1 MWTSL
6 IRVLLAG
13 ALMSSMVVGQDHDP
27 DHGVVFIYPIAGQ
40 VYNKMDTINV
50 TYTSPFPTPNLY
62 LWCDS
67 GGRNVL
73 KQAAPGY
80 NATVPIT
87 LDFTSA
93 TPCWFNLR
101 PGTVAGFGANSRYFD
116 LIDEERE
123 SGSRVFGPGGSA
135 PTPTQLSTAT
145 SASKGSSSPTK
156 THVSANT
163 SVMPPAASSTP
174 SDSTAGRGAGVGVVL
189 LAVCGVLAWGWRQR
203 RRGADR
209 VVDGDQE
216 HQQAGSES
224 WNGSEERLV
233 EKPKPTVLAQ
243 PVDSRRDA
251 HRYKAKP
258 KFIAEL
264 SSHHH
269 TPPEIGSSQILD
281 PRHPLGVRSWMWDRR
296 DVVSIPSP
304 STPTRGRR
312 YPYAPAG
319 NREERHLSM
328 WTSYSMVPTM
338 QFGLVDGCSLT
349 ERASHDAASLPGPPL
364 VAHVRTGALGPI
376 GGAMIQVYRE
386 YLKMGP
392 CTRPPRSPPP
402 LYEPKNALATDFT
415 WNRGKRLAATGSRA
429 LPRATGEY
437 AAAKFPIIGW
447 LPRYRPRWLINDVVA
462 GLTVGLMLI
471 PQGLSYARI
480 ATVPAQYG
488 LLSSWLPSVIYALM
502 GTTKDLSTGP
512 TSLIS
517 LLTAE
522 IIESLR
528 EEGEW
533 TAPQIASAVATM
545 MGIYGL
551 AIGLLKLGFLLEF
564 ISLPVLSGFISAV
577 AITII
582 LNQMDSLLGEPNVGD
597 GTATQIHDIFQQLP
611 QANGYACAVGF
622 TGIFLLTALDQAG
635 KRWGKRNKLVW
646 FLAMTRAFIALVIFT
661 GIGYAVN
668 KPRGNP
674 DNFLFDITQV
684 EFNEQDMRTPQV
696 PSARLLSRVA
706 GRSVAVF
713 IGSAVEH
720 TAIARS
726 FGVRNNY
733 MTDQSQELTFYGVTN
748 IVNSF
753 FHAIGV
759 GGAMSRT
766 AVNSACN
773 VKSPLSG
780 VVTTAVVLVCIF
792 ELTGALYWVPK
803 ATLAAIIITAC
814 WPLIS
819 PPSVFYR
826 YWKTSL
832 ADFVSSMIAFW
843 VSLFVSTEI
852 GIASSVGF
860 NIVYVLLRQVF
871 ARVSTIP
878 DPRSELA
885 IALDGANNTPPSVP
899 EDTRVFQFTD
909 SVFFPNAYRA
919 KTSIIETLK
928 THHAPAINSAESPE
942 AERGWSVT
950 REKRLAK
957 LRRPCTHLESL
968 VAEIRAYGGSGV
980 LVRFSGMSQY
990 VQQRFERAG
999 WEIISGDE
1007 TRDGLEEDRVVR
1019 SYRNVVCAANA
1030 PRQTE
1035 STTRTE
1041 SEEEEKARGLIVASH
1056 VE

>member
-1 MWTSL
+1 MET
-6 IRVLLAG
+6 LA
-13 ALMSSMVVGQDHDP
+13 
-27 DHGVVFIYPIAGQ
+27 
-40 VYNKMDTINV
+40 
-50 TYTSPFPTPNLY
+50 
-62 LWCDS
+62 
-67 GGRNVL
+67 
-73 KQAAPGY
+73 
-80 NATVPIT
+80 
-87 LDFTSA
+87 
-93 TPCWFNLR
+93 
-101 PGTVAGFGANSRYFD
+101 
-116 LIDEERE
+116 
-123 SGSRVFGPGGSA
+123 
-135 PTPTQLSTAT
+135 
-145 SASKGSSSPTK
+145 
-156 THVSANT
+156 
-163 SVMPPAASSTP
+163 
-174 SDSTAGRGAGVGVVL
+174 
-189 LAVCGVLAWGWRQR
+189 
-203 RRGADR
+203 
-209 VVDGDQE
+209 
-216 HQQAGSES
+216 
-224 WNGSEERLV
+224 
-233 EKPKPTVLAQ
+233 
-243 PVDSRRDA
+243 
-251 HRYKAKP
+251 KAK
-258 KFIAEL
+258 
-264 SSHHH
+264 H
-269 TPPEIGSSQILD
+269 
-281 PRHPLGVRSWMWDRR
+281 
-296 DVVSIPSP
+296 
-304 STPTRGRR
+304 
-312 YPYAPAG
+312 
-319 NREERHLSM
+319 
-328 WTSYSMVPTM
+328 
-338 QFGLVDGCSLT
+338 
-349 ERASHDAASLPGPPL
+349 
-364 VAHVRTGALGPI
+364 
-376 GGAMIQVYRE
+376 
-386 YLKMGP
+386 
-392 CTRPPRSPPP
+392 
-402 LYEPKNALATDFT
+402 ALATDFT
-415 WNRGKRLAATGSRA
+415 WSRGRRLAVTGSRA
-429 LPRATGEY
+429 LPAAAGEY
-437 AAAKFPIIGW
+437 VAGKFPIIGW

-480 ATVPAQYG
+480 ATVPVQYG
-488 LLSSWLPSVIYALM
+488 LLSSWLPSAIYALM

-577 AITII
+577 AVTII
-582 LNQMDSLLGEPNVGD
+582 LNQMDSLLGETNVGD

-646 FLAMTRAFIALVIFT
+646 FLSMTRAFIALVIFT
-661 GIGYAVN
+661 GVGYAVN
-668 KPRGNP
+668 KPRGSP
-674 DNFLFDITQV
+674 DNFLFDIAQV
-684 EFNEQDMRTPQV
+684 EFNDQDMRSPEV

-706 GRSVAVF
+706 GQSVAVF

-733 MTDQSQELTFYGVTN
+733 MTDQSQELTFYGITN

-753 FHAIGV
+753 FHAVGV

-780 VVTTAVVLVCIF
+780 IVTTAVVLVCIF

-871 ARVSTIP
+871 ARVSTSP

-885 IALDGANNTPPSVP
+885 IALDGASNTTPFLPA
-899 EDTRVFQFTD
+899 DTRVFEFND

-928 THHAPAINSAESPE
+928 THHAPAIHSAESPE

-950 REKRLAK
+950 RERRLAK
-957 LRRPCTHLESL
+957 LRRREGITETSALPPIRLVIIDFHRVNHLDATACTHLEAL
-968 VAEIRAYGGSGV
+968 MAEIRAYGGSGV

-999 WEIISGDE
+999 WDIISGDE
-1007 TRDGLEEDRVVR
+1007 VGGRLEEDQAVR
-1019 SYRNVVCAANA
+1019 SYRNVVCAASA
-1030 PRQTE
+1030 PRQNG
-1035 STTRTE
+1035 STMRTE
-1041 SEEEEKARGLIVASH
+1041 SEEEEKARGLVVASH